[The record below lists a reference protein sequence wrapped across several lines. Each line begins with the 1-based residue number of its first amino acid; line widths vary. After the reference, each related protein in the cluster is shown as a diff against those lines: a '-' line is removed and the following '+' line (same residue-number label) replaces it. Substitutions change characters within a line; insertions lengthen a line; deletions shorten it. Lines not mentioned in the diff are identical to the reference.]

1 MRTSTTRDD
10 LLIEVDLGPR
20 ARGYFTTRGTGA
32 PSVPEA
38 TTGPSAGEG
47 DYAGLNLAAHVGDD
61 PARVAASRALL
72 EDALGLERGGIA
84 WMNQVHSATVAR
96 AVPGDVPTADAL
108 LLDTRGAGPR
118 PQAAAVL
125 VADCVPVL
133 LASDDGAVVAAVH
146 AGRKGMLDGVV
157 EAALG
162 AMAEAGVE
170 PCAVHAAIGPCVC
183 GRCYEVPEDMRAEAG
198 LIEPTSASTTSW
210 GTPALDVAAGVLAQL
225 ERSGVTSITRTGLG
239 AHAGEGPWCTLEDER
254 FYSYRRDGVTG
265 RIAGVVVAA
274 PRVGRG

>member
-1 MRTSTTRDD
+1 MRTGTTRDD

-20 ARGYFTTRGTGA
+20 VRGYFTTRGTGA
-32 PSVPEA
+32 PSVPEVSA
-38 TTGPSAGEG
+38 DAGEG

-61 PARVAASRALL
+61 PARVAASRRLL
-72 EDALGLERGGIA
+72 EDSLGLEPGGIT

-96 AVPGDVPTADAL
+96 AVPGDVPAADAL
-108 LLDTRGAGPR
+108 ILDARDDAPH
-118 PQAAAVL
+118 PQAVAVL

-146 AGRKGMLDGVV
+146 AGRRGMLDGVV

-162 AMAEAGVE
+162 TMVEAGVE
-170 PCAVHAAIGPCVC
+170 PGSVRAAIGPCVC
-183 GRCYEVPEDMRAEAG
+183 GRCYEVPASMRDEAG
-198 LIEPTSASTTSW
+198 LVEPASASTTSW

-225 ERSGVTSITRTGLG
+225 ERSGVTSIARSG
-239 AHAGEGPWCTLEDER
+239 AGAYEGEGPWCTLEDER

-274 PRVGRG
+274 PPEDRD

>member
-118 PQAAAVL
+118 PLAAAVL

-183 GRCYEVPEDMRAEAG
+183 GRCYEVPAQMRDVAAERS
-198 LIEPTSASTTSW
+198 PASRAVTW
-210 GTPALDVAAGVLAQL
+210 AGTPATIVRGGFPSRAGRSRCGTRRVAA
-225 ERSGVTSITRTGLG
+225 R
-239 AHAGEGPWCTLEDER
+239 P
-254 FYSYRRDGVTG
+254 
-265 RIAGVVVAA
+265 
-274 PRVGRG
+274 

>member
-1 MRTSTTRDD
+1 MRTGTTRDD

-20 ARGYFTTRGTGA
+20 VRGYFTTRGTGA
-32 PSVPEA
+32 PSVPEVSA
-38 TTGPSAGEG
+38 DAGEG

-61 PARVAASRALL
+61 PARVAASRRLL
-72 EDALGLERGGIA
+72 EDSLGLEPGGIT

-108 LLDTRGAGPR
+108 LLDTRDAGPH

-146 AGRKGMLDGVV
+146 AGRRGMLDGVV

-162 AMAEAGVE
+162 TMVEAGVE
-170 PCAVHAAIGPCVC
+170 PGSVRAAIGPCVC
-183 GRCYEVPEDMRAEAG
+183 GRCYEVPASMRDEAG
-198 LIEPTSASTTSW
+198 LVEPASASTTSW

-225 ERSGVTSITRTGLG
+225 ERSGVTSIARSG
-239 AHAGEGPWCTLEDER
+239 AGAYEGEGPWCTLEDER

-274 PRVGRG
+274 PPEDRD

>member
-32 PSVPEA
+32 PSVPEVS
-38 TTGPSAGEG
+38 PDAGEG

-61 PARVAASRALL
+61 PARVAASRRLL

-108 LLDTRGAGPR
+108 LLDTRDAGPH

-125 VADCVPVL
+125 VADCVPLL
-133 LASDDGAVVAAVH
+133 LASDDGAVVSAVH
-146 AGRKGMLDGVV
+146 AGRRGMLDGVV

-170 PCAVHAAIGPCVC
+170 PGSVHAAIGPCVC
-183 GRCYEVPEDMRAEAG
+183 GRCYEVPDGMRDDAG
-198 LIEPTSASTTSW
+198 LVEPTSASTTSW

-225 ERSGVTSITRTGLG
+225 ERSGVASVTRAGVG
-239 AHAGEGPWCTLEDER
+239 PHEGEGPWCTLEDER

-274 PRVGRG
+274 RADRRA